1 MPDAPRGR
9 VALAFAIVYVFW
21 GSTYLGIKY
30 AVETM
35 PPVFMAAVRFL
46 VAGAIVYV
54 WARSRGHAAPRLI
67 HWRSAAVVGG
77 LLMGANAGVAIAE
90 LRIPSGVAALIVAT
104 SAIWFVLF
112 EWLRPDGKRPTA
124 GVVAGLVVGLA
135 GVAVLIG
142 PGGLIGGPSM
152 DVVGVTIVLVGTLM
166 WVAGSMF
173 ARYSPRPESAFMTT
187 ASQMLAGGAI
197 LLVASIVTGDAA
209 RFSWSAV
216 SSTSLWALV
225 YLIIFGS
232 LIGYSAYVYLLVVS
246 TPAKV
251 STYAYVNPMVAVFL
265 GWAIA
270 DEPLSPRVLVASA
283 IILGAVALITSAEVR
298 RPPATPTNPREGID
312 EMIRRHT
319 DEMPVPEGV

>member
-1 MPDAPRGR
+1 M
-9 VALAFAIVYVFW
+9 ALAFAIVYLFW

-30 AVETM
+30 AVETI
-35 PPVFMAAVRFL
+35 PPVFMAAARFL
-46 VAGAIVYV
+46 IAGALMYA
-54 WARSRGHAAPRLI
+54 WARSRGERSPRLV

-77 LLMGANAGVAIAE
+77 CLMGANAGVAIAE

-112 EWLRPDGKRPTA
+112 EWMRPDGKRPTV
-124 GVVAGLVVGLA
+124 GVVAGLAVGLV

-142 PGGLIGGPSM
+142 PSGLVGGPAI
-152 DVVGVTIVLVGTLM
+152 DLVGVIIVLVGSIL

-173 ARYSPRPESAFMTT
+173 ARHAPRPDSAIMTT

-216 SSTSLWALV
+216 SATSMSAMV

-232 LIGYSAYVYLLVVS
+232 IVGYSAYVYLLMVS

-270 DEPLSPRVLVASA
+270 GEDLSPRVILASA
-283 IILGAVALITSAEVR
+283 IILGAVALITTAESR
-298 RPPATPTNPREGID
+298 QPPPVLPTEGEGLD
-312 EMIRRHT
+312 ARIRRHT